1 MIIGLRVNAHAIPVP
16 TADRLGRRREP
27 RRLGQRAAEELDRP
41 DAVDPGG
48 LGGPRLLGEL
58 VGRVAEPGDL
68 DPVERRGHALA
79 QPLAQCCRPRPLASF
94 SVSSNALSVDDLG
107 RIGLELVE
115 VRLRL
120 IEELLDL
127 VGGVLGDRERLD
139 RVDLVLDAREH
150 HLGRKLLELGA
161 RRLVIGPESL
171 LVRRTGVTAARWSL
185 SPWVQI

>member
-1 MIIGLRVNAHAIPVP
+1 MVSELRNSSTAQTQSIPAASAARACSASSAVESPSPAIWTRSSAAGTPWLNRSRSP
-16 TADRLGRRREP
+16 AGRAP
-27 RRLGQRAAEELDRP
+27 
-41 DAVDPGG
+41 PGE
-48 LGGPRLLGEL
+48 LLG
-58 VGRVAEPGDL
+58 V
-68 DPVERRGHALA
+68 VERAL
-79 QPLAQCCRPRPLASF
+79 
-94 SVSSNALSVDDLG
+94 VDDLG

-171 LVRRTGVTAARWSL
+171 LRRNWLTAARWSL
-185 SPWVQI
+185 SPWAQI